1 MKDPVLIAE
10 GVRMS
15 SGYLLLDITST
26 SSCLEAQSVRSAVTF
41 LVVIYGCP
49 MVLKEQ
55 EML

>member
-1 MKDPVLIAE
+1 MKGPVLIAE
-10 GVRMS
+10 GVKMS

-26 SSCLEAQSVRSAVTF
+26 SSCLEAQSVCSAVTF

-49 MVLKEQ
+49 MLLKEQ